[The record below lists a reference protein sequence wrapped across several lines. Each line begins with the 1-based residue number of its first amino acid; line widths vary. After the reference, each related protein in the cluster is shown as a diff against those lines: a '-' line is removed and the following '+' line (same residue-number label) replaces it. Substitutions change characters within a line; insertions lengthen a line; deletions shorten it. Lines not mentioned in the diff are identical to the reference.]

1 MGINKTN
8 QMKTVLIAYRVLIE
22 IIELILLINILF
34 VKIYNENYSF
44 YIKNNHYFELTSLNY
59 LSIFY

>member
-1 MGINKTN
+1 
-8 QMKTVLIAYRVLIE
+8 MKTVLIAYRVLIE
-22 IIELILLINILF
+22 IIELNLLINILF